1 MEDFKKNKL
10 CSQINIRLSG
20 IDNKIIVLDDIK
32 SLFSHSIK
40 KIEFITNNDILIK
53 FLKRVRQNTI
63 VNRLKKGLDQKIIS
77 TSQFL
82 QVGEELITR
91 EDNSK
96 NNKVLQMLKD
106 INEKLQI
113 LIETVD
119 VLSEAV
125 DKLSS
130 VKYK

>member
-20 IDNKIIVLDDIK
+20 VDNKVIVLDDIK
-32 SLFSHSIK
+32 SLFHQTIK

-53 FLKRVRQNTI
+53 FIKRVRQNTI

-82 QVGEELITR
+82 QVGEELVL
-91 EDNSK
+91 EK
-96 NNKVLQMLKD
+96 NHHQNNEMMKMLHA

-113 LIETVD
+113 LIETTD
-119 VLSEAV
+119 
-125 DKLSS
+125 DLSS
-130 VKYK
+130 SIERLRINVGK